1 MMSRNIKMATEVKS
15 WLQERGSHIN
25 ESWLGVAR
33 PVLEITCPPPEL
45 VRNAVR
51 IMEHKSGVARSVWT
65 ARLNGCQIIWR

>member
-1 MMSRNIKMATEVKS
+1 MMSRNIKMATEVKT
-15 WLQERGSHIN
+15 WLQEHGSHVN

-51 IMEHKSGVARSVWT
+51 IMEHKSGVVRSVWT

>member
-1 MMSRNIKMATEVKS
+1 MSRNIKMATEVKS
-15 WLQERGSHIN
+15 WLQERGSHVN

-51 IMEHKSGVARSVWT
+51 IMEHKSGGARSVWT

>member
-1 MMSRNIKMATEVKS
+1 MMSRNIKMATEVKR
-15 WLQERGSHIN
+15 WLQERGSHVN

-51 IMEHKSGVARSVWT
+51 IMERKSGVARSVWT

>member
-1 MMSRNIKMATEVKS
+1 MMSRNIKMATEVKT
-15 WLQERGSHIN
+15 WLQERGSHVN

-65 ARLNGCQIIWR
+65 ARLNGCQI

>member
-15 WLQERGSHIN
+15 WLQERCSHVN

>member
-1 MMSRNIKMATEVKS
+1 MMSRNITMATEVKS
-15 WLQERGSHIN
+15 WLQERGSHVN

>member
-1 MMSRNIKMATEVKS
+1 MSRNIKMATEVKT
-15 WLQERGSHIN
+15 WLQERGSHVN

>member
-15 WLQERGSHIN
+15 WLQERGSHVN

-45 VRNAVR
+45 VRNAIR

>member
-1 MMSRNIKMATEVKS
+1 MMSRNIRMATEVKT
-15 WLQERGSHIN
+15 WLQERGSHVN

>member
-1 MMSRNIKMATEVKS
+1 MMSRNIKIATEVKT
-15 WLQERGSHIN
+15 WLQEHGSHVN

>member
-1 MMSRNIKMATEVKS
+1 MMARNIKLATEVKT
-15 WLQERGSHIN
+15 WLQERGSHVN

>member
-1 MMSRNIKMATEVKS
+1 MMSRNIKIATEVKS
-15 WLQERGSHIN
+15 WLQERGSHVN

-45 VRNAVR
+45 VMNAVR
-51 IMEHKSGVARSVWT
+51 IMERKSGVARSVWT

>member
-1 MMSRNIKMATEVKS
+1 MMSRNIKMATDAQN
-15 WLQERGSHIN
+15 WLQAHGSHVN
-25 ESWLGVAR
+25 ESYLGVAR

-65 ARLNGCQIIWR
+65 TRLNGCQIIWR

>member
-1 MMSRNIKMATEVKS
+1 MMSRNIKMATEVKT
-15 WLQERGSHIN
+15 WLQGRGSHVN

>member
-1 MMSRNIKMATEVKS
+1 
-15 WLQERGSHIN
+15 RGSHVN

>member
-15 WLQERGSHIN
+15 WLQERGSHVN

-33 PVLEITCPPPEL
+33 PVLEISCPPPEL